1 MTIENIPLSSVSDE
15 HFAGQE
21 KSWKGQRGGENERSY
36 RVKDHKQS
44 LKGKD
49 ARVLRKG
56 GAEKMTYT
64 IALLL
69 ALRDSHVFKRRRPL
83 ACSHLGR
90 GRGGAR
96 LTGSRAGPIVR
107 WTPPL

>member
-56 GAEKMTYT
+56 GAEGKAMGGFQAKGEQHRY
-64 IALLL
+64 
-69 ALRDSHVFKRRRPL
+69 KP
-83 ACSHLGR
+83 CSRFCISESYSDFLMH
-90 GRGGAR
+90 
-96 LTGSRAGPIVR
+96 
-107 WTPPL
+107 

>member
-56 GAEKMTYT
+56 GAEKERQWEVSRQKENN
-64 IALLL
+64 IVI
-69 ALRDSHVFKRRRPL
+69 SHAVASASP
-83 ACSHLGR
+83 SPI
-90 GRGGAR
+90 
-96 LTGSRAGPIVR
+96 LTF
-107 WTPPL
+107 